1 MRDRDP
7 SDRSG
12 EHRRREQR
20 RDSAP
25 GGLSSGLLRSAST
38 LRSNVRAQPSP
49 PQPGGGGDDGS
60 ERSIGWHADPFGRFQ
75 QRWWDGN
82 TWTEK
87 TRSADVAAIDPPGI
101 DVAPAHITETTPA
114 RPIDDALLPISRRR
128 IADKLALLA
137 GCLVFLGLIAV
148 LVVALT
154 T

>member
-1 MRDRDP
+1 
-7 SDRSG
+7 
-12 EHRRREQR
+12 
-20 RDSAP
+20 
-25 GGLSSGLLRSAST
+25 

-49 PQPGGGGDDGS
+49 PQPGGVGADDAS
-60 ERSIGWHADPFGRFQ
+60 ERSVGWHADPFGRFQ

-101 DVAPAHITETTPA
+101 DVAPAHITESTPA

-154 T
+154 A